1 MDKQLKVIL
10 EKTNTGYSAYAPEA
24 KGIFTTGKTFDE
36 IKENLSEV
44 LESQIEY
51 LKETNNREELERI
64 EGANLVFFL
73 DIEQFF
79 EHFNMINKSA
89 FAQYIGINESQL
101 RQISKGLISLTSKK
115 ALQIQNGLH
124 NLAKD
129 LKTVHFA

>member
-1 MDKQLKVIL
+1 MQIDDTEIL
-10 EKTNTGYSAYAPEA
+10 CS
-24 KGIFTTGKTFDE
+24 
-36 IKENLSEV
+36 
-44 LESQIEY
+44 
-51 LKETNNREELERI
+51 
-64 EGANLVFFL
+64 FFL

>member
-1 MDKQLKVIL
+1 MDKALKVIL

-24 KGIFTTGKTFDE
+24 KGIYTTGSTFEE

-44 LESQIEY
+44 LELQKEY
-51 LKETNNREELERI
+51 LEETNNREELEKI
-64 EGANLVFFL
+64 NNVYLAFYL

-89 FAQYIGINESQL
+89 FAQYIGINDSQM

-124 NLAKD
+124 NLAQD

>member
-1 MDKQLKVIL
+1 MDNALKVIL

-24 KGIFTTGKTFDE
+24 KGIYTTGNTFEE

-44 LESQIEY
+44 LELQKEY
-51 LKETNNREELERI
+51 LEETNNREELEKI
-64 EGANLVFFL
+64 NNVNLVFYL

-89 FAQYIGINESQL
+89 FAQYIGINDSQM

-124 NLAKD
+124 NLAQD

>member
-1 MDKQLKVIL
+1 MDKALKVIL

-24 KGIFTTGKTFDE
+24 KGIYTTGSTFEE

-44 LESQIEY
+44 LELQKEY
-51 LKETNNREELERI
+51 LEETNNREELEKI
-64 EGANLVFFL
+64 NNVNLAFYL

-89 FAQYIGINESQL
+89 FAQYIGINDSQM

-124 NLAKD
+124 NLAQD